1 MVKSEILKKINER
14 YSKAR
19 GMFNRGILKYA
30 IDLLECVPA
39 NVTPTKEMLLNGA
52 ESWEQYSYG
61 GCALCYDGD
70 ICERLCPPSECK
82 KKDFGRLQ
90 PNRDETWLD
99 LQARALKRASAIIL
113 MYARY

>member
-1 MVKSEILKKINER
+1 MVKSEILEKINER

-19 GMFNRGILKYA
+19 SKWERGVLEYA
-30 IDLLECVPA
+30 VDLLEYIPDD
-39 NVTPTKEMLLNGA
+39 VTPTKEMLLDGA
-52 ESWEQYSYG
+52 ESWRKYSYG
-61 GCALCYDGD
+61 GCALCYDSD

-99 LQARALKRASAIIL
+99 VQARALNQAAKTIL
-113 MYARY
+113 AYARV